1 MSVLAPRRLRPVGAV
16 AALSAGVLLLSACS
30 APSDDGSAAAQTD
43 GETHAV
49 SHARGETAVPDDPQR
64 VVVLEP
70 VQLDTSVAL
79 GAIPVGTAVLSEE
92 TGVPAYLGDEAAGID
107 MVGTVTEP
115 SVERIAAL
123 EPDLILGTE
132 SRHSALYEQ
141 LSDVA
146 PTVFMETQADPWQD
160 NVALVAEALGDE
172 QGAEDLLADYEARC
186 AEIADEYDTAGQT
199 AQLVRPRDTR
209 LTLYGPLSFAGSTLE
224 CAGFTTPEHD
234 WEDISLDISPEQARD
249 AEADLVLVTTADV
262 DDPTTM
268 PASIEDN
275 ADAFGDL
282 ELVDFSFWVT
292 GVGPVGG
299 MTVLDDLERILQEN

>member
-1 MSVLAPRRLRPVGAV
+1 MPVLAPRRLRPLGAV
-16 AALSAGVLLLSACS
+16 AALATGALLLTACS
-30 APSDDGSAAAQTD
+30 APSGDDSAAAQTE
-43 GETHAV
+43 GGTHAV
-49 SHARGETAVPDDPQR
+49 DHARGETAVPDDPQR

-92 TGVPAYLGDEAAGID
+92 TGVPAYLGDEAADIE

-132 SRHSALYEQ
+132 SRHSALYDQ

-146 PTVFMETQADPWQD
+146 PTVFMDTQADPWQD

-186 AEIADEYDTAGQT
+186 TEIADEYDTAGQT

-234 WEDISLDISPEQARD
+234 WEDISLDISPEQARE

-268 PASIEDN
+268 PASIADN

-282 ELVDFSFWVT
+282 ELVDFSFWIT

-299 MTVLDDLERILQEN
+299 MTVLDDLERILQEG